1 MIKLN
6 YKNALVVLVTL
17 SMLIAAC
24 AQATTTVVPAT
35 EPPAAEPPTAEP
47 PTAEPPTAE
56 PAEPVTMELWWLG
69 TTDYD
74 IATVQ
79 MLIDAYQGS
88 HPNVTIN
95 PTYMSWNDF
104 TNAMPAA
111 LLAGN
116 PPDLAFGDPTS
127 PNTPEYVA
135 AGQLVDLTDL
145 AVERG
150 WTERMPD
157 SVMNFYSPL
166 YGDRTYA
173 IPLILALRGFFY
185 NKTIMEEI
193 DGEIPQTV
201 DELEALFEKAKAA
214 GYTPVLMGNADKYGS
229 DVLWQSLFFQYLG
242 AAGEM
247 DAFQAG
253 TFLREPGV
261 PWGGESM
268 RQAMTRFL
276 EWRDN
281 EYFNSDYASLIL
293 EDTHTLFAQ
302 GNSFGVVMGANEV
315 ARIIEAEPEFE
326 VGFFNFPSLDPSVPA
341 YSISDPGAVLILPK
355 DSPHPDEAVELIDF
369 LVSEEAG
376 IILANQ
382 GFVPAVTIDL
392 SKVTDPAQYFIDVLN
407 ASSSQVPM
415 GWLNYIAPFEFADRQ
430 GSELQKLLADD
441 TTLDDYLVFLQTT
454 YDAEVSK

>member
-1 MIKLN
+1 
-6 YKNALVVLVTL
+6 
-17 SMLIAAC
+17 MLI
-24 AQATTTVVPAT
+24 
-35 EPPAAEPPTAEP
+35 E
-47 PTAEPPTAE
+47 
-56 PAEPVTMELWWLG
+56 
-69 TTDYD
+69 
-74 IATVQ
+74 
-79 MLIDAYQGS
+79 AYQAS

-145 AVERG
+145 AAERG

-173 IPLILALRGFFY
+173 IPLVLALRGFFY

-193 DGEIPQTV
+193 GGEIPQTV
-201 DELEALFEKAKAA
+201 DELEALFDKPQAA

-247 DAFQAG
+247 EDFQVG
-253 TFLREPGV
+253 TFLRESGV

-276 EWRDN
+276 SWRDKG
-281 EYFNSDYASLIL
+281 YINSDFASLVT

-302 GNSFGVVMGANEV
+302 GKSFGVVLGINEV
-315 ARIIEAEPEFE
+315 GRVLEAKPDFE
-326 VGFFNFPSLDPSVPA
+326 VGFFNFPALDAKTPA
-341 YSISDPGAVLILPK
+341 YAISDPGAVLILPK
-355 DSPHPDEAVELIDF
+355 DSPHPDEAIDLIDF
-369 LVSEEAG
+369 LMSEEAG

-382 GFVPAVTIDL
+382 GFIPAVTIDL
-392 SKVTDPAQYFIDVLN
+392 SKVTTPAPYFTEVLA
-407 ASSSQVPM
+407 ASANQVPM

-430 GSELQKLLADD
+430 GSELQKLLADEI
-441 TTLDDYLVFLQTT
+441 TLDDYLKLLQET